1 MNYFYDKQIRRYLQ
15 QVIRVFS
22 HFNTQIGVDDLG
34 KPTYQKIPVRY
45 GDLSRQV
52 SHIIKE
58 NSENKISSVP
68 MMAVYINALRLSPD
82 RRIKPSERN
91 FVQVNEKLYNR
102 DTRQYE
108 NKAGSSYSVERHMPV
123 PYDMTIN
130 VDLWT
135 SNTEQKLQIL
145 EQILVLFNPVLNLNS
160 GDNPLDWSRLSYL
173 TIQDIIWSSAQV
185 PQGVENV
192 IDISTLTFDMQIFLN
207 PPARVSRQKIIHTI
221 IQDLQVLDKDQ
232 LNEWQANNLYLP
244 DQHQEYIIVAQKG
257 FNVKFNCD
265 NTLSLIDSQNRSS
278 VNGEVYRWDTLI
290 KNYGQLNENI
300 SVLNLVT
307 STNNYVDGQEI
318 LGTIKYNESDPNL
331 LDVSL
336 NTDSLPATT
345 LDAVDGFVDPSV
357 NYPGDGTLPAA
368 ELNQRYILTN
378 NLPVIEGWGLL
389 SGAEKNDVI
398 EFFGSGTGTVT
409 AGPTYNVGS
418 QEGTA
423 RGLTFNNDGTKM
435 FVVGQTGDDVNEYTL
450 SVGFD
455 LSSTVTFVDSFNV
468 NSQTLAPLSV
478 KFNTDGTKM
487 FILENTKV
495 HEYTLTTGFDVS
507 TASFTQTLVTTV
519 DNNNYG
525 LDFKPDGTKMY
536 ITGGS
541 NDKIYEF
548 NLTTGFDIST
558 ATFHQD
564 FHIGNKG
571 DNWASGDWEPF
582 GIEFS
587 TDGTRLFIVG
597 TGGNE
602 VNLYK
607 LSTAYDI
614 STITFV
620 ESYFVGGN
628 PSGIHIS
635 PDGTKMFTV
644 GNQSDLVKSYILS
657 VPYVFT
663 ETLPGWVISFDSS
676 ANNTKQIVLNLENN
690 YLYAFDNNE
699 WNTAIC
705 KIYKEGLWRIYL

>member
-34 KPTYQKIPVRY
+34 KPTYQKIPVKY

-68 MMAVYINALRLSPD
+68 MMAVYINALRLNPD

-91 FVQVNEKLYNR
+91 FVQINEKLYNK

-221 IQDLQVLDKDQ
+221 IQDLQVLDKDK
-232 LNEWQANNLYLP
+232 LSEWKANNLNLA

-318 LGTIKYNESDPNL
+318 LGTLKYNSANPNL
-331 LDVSL
+331 LDVTL
-336 NTDSLPATT
+336 KTDSLPTTT
-345 LDAVDGFVDPSV
+345 LSAFDRFLDPTV
-357 NYPGDGTLPAA
+357 NYPGDGTLPASA
-368 ELNQRYILTN
+368 ENQRYLLTQD
-378 NLPVIEGWGLL
+378 LPVITEFGLL
-389 SGAEKNDVI
+389 SGAKKNDI
-398 EFFGSGTGTVT
+398 IQYDTVNAWT
-409 AGPTYNVGS
+409 
-418 QEGTA
+418 
-423 RGLTFNNDGTKM
+423 
-435 FVVGQTGDDVNEYTL
+435 VN
-450 SVGFD
+450 
-455 LSSTVTFVDSFNV
+455 
-468 NSQTLAPLSV
+468 
-478 KFNTDGTKM
+478 
-487 FILENTKV
+487 
-495 HEYTLTTGFDVS
+495 
-507 TASFTQTLVTTV
+507 
-519 DNNNYG
+519 
-525 LDFKPDGTKMY
+525 
-536 ITGGS
+536 
-541 NDKIYEF
+541 
-548 NLTTGFDIST
+548 
-558 ATFHQD
+558 
-564 FHIGNKG
+564 
-571 DNWASGDWEPF
+571 
-582 GIEFS
+582 
-587 TDGTRLFIVG
+587 
-597 TGGNE
+597 
-602 VNLYK
+602 
-607 LSTAYDI
+607 
-614 STITFV
+614 
-620 ESYFVGGN
+620 
-628 PSGIHIS
+628 
-635 PDGTKMFTV
+635 
-644 GNQSDLVKSYILS
+644 
-657 VPYVFT
+657 
-663 ETLPGWVISFDSS
+663 FDSS
-676 ANNTKQIVLNLENN
+676 ANNTKQIATNLENN
-690 YLYAFDNNE
+690 YLYAFENNE
-699 WNTAIC
+699 WTTAIC
-705 KIYKEGLWRIYL
+705 KIYEEGLWRIYL

>member
-68 MMAVYINALRLSPD
+68 MMAVYINALRLNPD

-91 FVQVNEKLYNR
+91 FVQVNEKLYNK
-102 DTRQYE
+102 DSRQYE
-108 NKAGSSYSVERHMPV
+108 NKSGSSYSVERHMPV

-221 IQDLQVLDKDQ
+221 IQDLQVLDKDK
-232 LNEWQANNLYLP
+232 LSEWQANNLNLA

-290 KNYGQLNENI
+290 KNFGQINENI

-318 LGTIKYNESDPNL
+318 LGTIKYNQSNANL
-331 LDVSL
+331 LDVTL
-336 NTDSLPATT
+336 NADSLPATT
-345 LDAVDGFVDPSV
+345 LSAVDRFVDPRV
-357 NYPGDGTLPAA
+357 NYPGDGTLPASA
-368 ELNQRYILTN
+368 QNQRYILTN
-378 NLPVIEGWGLL
+378 DLPIITGWGLL
-389 SGAEKNDVI
+389 SGAEKNDII
-398 EFFGSGTGTVT
+398 EYLGTGSGSGTVTVG
-409 AGPTYNVGS
+409 ANYSVNA
-418 QEGTA
+418 QENA
-423 RGLTFNNDGTKM
+423 PRGITFNNNGTKM
-435 FVVGQTGDDVNEYTL
+435 FIVGTSGDDVNEYSL

-455 LSSTVTFVDSFNV
+455 LSSTVTFVDSFSV
-468 NSQTLAPLSV
+468 SSQENAPTAV
-478 KFNTDGTKM
+478 KFNADGTKM
-487 FILENTKV
+487 FITGVQHNNV
-495 HEYTLTTGFDVS
+495 HEYALTTGFDVS

-519 DNNNYG
+519 DSDNFG

-536 ITGGS
+536 ITGAG

-548 NLTTGFDIST
+548 DLTTGFDIST
-558 ATFHQD
+558 ATFVQD
-564 FHIGNKG
+564 KSII
-571 DNWASGDWEPF
+571 AQDWEPF
-582 GIEFS
+582 GIEWS
-587 TDGTRLFIVG
+587 PDGTRLFIVG

-602 VNLYK
+602 INLYK
-607 LSTAYDI
+607 LSTAWDI
-614 STITFV
+614 STATFV
-620 ESYFVGGN
+620 EFYHVGGN

-635 PDGTKMFTV
+635 PDGTKMFIV
-644 GNQSDLVKSYILS
+644 GSQTDLVRSYTLS
-657 VPYVFT
+657 VPYAFT
-663 ETLPGWVISFDSS
+663 ESLPGWVISFDSS
-676 ANNTKQIVLNLENN
+676 AYNSKQIVLNLENN
-690 YLYAFDNNE
+690 YLYSFDNNE
-699 WNTAIC
+699 WETAIC
-705 KIYKEGLWRIYL
+705 KIYEEGLWRIYL